1 MSGPR
6 NPLMVSFTTRA
17 GSPWLPPDGVS
28 FAVESLTRDRR
39 WQYKSATITASG
51 PRQAVFELLEILR
64 YGVKIYS
71 ATDLVVWL
79 GYVNTVRVNDRGSL
93 TGVSLDDMANRVAVA
108 YSYVEPG
115 TSTVGVRKTTAWAD
129 DLASQAEFGVKEL
142 LISSDGTTDAGAEQ
156 LRDTYLAEHS
166 TPVGTSSYNGISGGD
181 IVTAQI
187 DCLGWLYTLGWTT
200 YANSDQVD
208 TATSTQIADILD
220 AGEFITSVTVETAS
234 GITSSEYRKGDL
246 TALEEL
252 LALMDIGTTNG
263 KTYQCEIDEARNVRV
278 IEAPAN
284 TVISYRRTADGRVW
298 SPSDELLD
306 GYRIE
311 AGRWVEL
318 KDVIPASVDTTWLK
332 AVGKYL
338 VDEATWLASRPD
350 TPILTPAGARGGGV
364 GLYGGG
370 GSGLSLPKIQAAVS
384 ESGTYTPAWTGDSGN
399 PVIGDGW
406 IVGSYVKIGRQVTA
420 QVLILAGSTTTFG
433 SGWWRV
439 SLPFAP
445 AAELQVGLAQMYDAS
460 TFKFYMGFGRITGS
474 AVLVFVNDNGNAVS
488 STLPFTWASGDQL
501 SLTIT
506 YIAA

>member
-17 GSPWLPPDGVS
+17 GSPWLPPEGVS

-156 LRDTYLAEHS
+156 LRDTYLVEHGL
-166 TPVGTSSYNGISGGD
+166 PVGTTSYNGISGG

-187 DCLGWLYTLGWTT
+187 DCLGWLYTLAWTT
-200 YANSDQVD
+200 YANSGTAS
-208 TATSTQIADILD
+208 TATDVQIAAILA
-220 AGEFITSVTVETAS
+220 AGEFVTSVTVETAS
-234 GITSSEYRKGDL
+234 GVSTSQYRKGDK

-252 LALMDIGTTNG
+252 AELLETGTTAG
-263 KTYQCEIDEARNVRV
+263 RAYQCEIDEARNVRV
-278 IEAPAN
+278 IEAPAS
-284 TVISYRRTADGRVW
+284 TDIAYRRTADGRVL
-298 SPSDELLD
+298 SLADELLD

-318 KDVIPASVDTTWLK
+318 KDVIPASVDTTWLR

-338 VDEATWLASRPD
+338 VDEAAWLSSRPD
-350 TPILTPAGARGGGV
+350 APILTPAGSRGAGV
-364 GLYGGG
+364 SLAGGG
-370 GSGLSLPKIQAAVS
+370 GSNLSIPKIQAAVS